1 MILCFPGMIRARLRF
16 FWRSEMIYA
25 EVNKVHEHLRQNSF
39 TFEATTKGV
48 AEHIL
53 LAIDG
58 TCRNLTTL
66 LGSTE
71 VDHQ

>member
-1 MILCFPGMIRARLRF
+1 
-16 FWRSEMIYA
+16 MIYA
-25 EVNKVHEHLRQNSF
+25 DVNKVHEHLRQNSF